1 MRRMQG
7 IVALLAALLL
17 IHCGSRST
25 QVRRYYLIESDAR
38 VDTRLLAV
46 PAPFLVNA
54 WISPVRIADPYQGL
68 RIARR
73 SSSNELVYYYYHYW
87 ADKPEEMI
95 AGVVEDAFL
104 QAEIFR
110 SCTRQNHTAADVMI
124 ATRIDALERVL
135 EAKTEFARV
144 AGQFQM
150 VYLPTNTVML
160 SYPFERRT
168 RLRSDRTMNG
178 FADAI
183 SRALFAEA
191 EEFIFRVADYY
202 QYPPE

>member
-1 MRRMQG
+1 MQG
-7 IVALLAALLL
+7 IAVLLGALLL
-17 IHCGSRST
+17 VHCGSRT
-25 QVRRYYLIESDAR
+25 TLVRRYYLIESDAR

-46 PAPFLVNA
+46 PSPFLVNA
-54 WISPVRIADPYQGL
+54 YISPVRIAEPYEGL
-68 RIARR
+68 RIAHR
-73 SSSNELVYYYYHYW
+73 SNSNELVYYYYHYW
-87 ADKPEEMI
+87 AEKPAQMI
-95 AGVVEDAFL
+95 VGVVETAFE
-104 QAEIFR
+104 QAAIFK

-124 ATRIDALERVL
+124 VTEIDALERVL
-135 EAKTEFARV
+135 EAKAEYARIS
-144 AGQFQM
+144 GLFQM

-168 RLRSDRTMNG
+168 RLRSDRSMNG